1 MPHLNETGLERVL
14 NRLKS
19 YFAKKTDT
27 VFSVNSKLPD
37 KNGNVEI
44 NQVEIANNLTS
55 TDSKLVAEEFIS
67 RTTGGNVSVHDGN
80 ANLAVV
86 RGNMVHTGIVQESI
100 TMTVTPVQRAAGVD
114 PIEAEIDKEAFKE
127 YVTESRSIT
136 LVYENE
142 DWTSNPLLYGVTV
155 SGDPLPGDKIEIT
168 YVMADRGVI
177 TAATPASFR
186 STGWNLYNHSAGYA
200 RVLKYSD
207 DYGYMVGGTFV
218 NLQFSE
224 TLTGTRSEVEVSSQ
238 GLFNVPSD
246 GYVFV
251 SGGTS
256 VDTYILMTHSDW
268 TMGPSG
274 DWQAY
279 TESFVD
285 LSDPMENFP
294 YGLCQVGLYR
304 DEINFNN
311 QICTSV
317 IGRMD
322 YSEENIEILDAS
334 GTEYEADRDY
344 IYYVKEEPDT
354 FTFEGES
361 NYTVSDHGME
371 YFIGTTVDTY
381 AQTLYGE
388 NLRDKLRNDVLTIS
402 PMDLTEGQKAS
413 VRNNIGLDKLAVE
426 NGGTGGT
433 TPEEA
438 RTNLG
443 VDLLVDKDTDA
454 VSVTWLSGATTYVA
468 SSNRTLVFYRRGK
481 IAILRCSINLTTTST
496 GAAYVDI
503 GTIPEAFKPTTTIY
517 SNAPLRDSTASA
529 GLAIKN
535 DLSVQLRHN
544 NTTAGYLQLL
554 MIYPISSD
562 MW

>member
-55 TDSKLVAEEFIS
+55 TDSKLVAEEFII

-80 ANLAVV
+80 ATLAVV
-86 RGNMVHTGIVQESI
+86 RGNMDHTGVVQESI
-100 TMTVTPVQRAAGVD
+100 TMTVVAVPRAADVD
-114 PIEAEIDKEAFKE
+114 PIEAELDKDAFKE
-127 YVTESRSIT
+127 YVTASSNIT
-136 LVYENE
+136 MIYE
-142 DWTSNPLLYGVTV
+142 DDVWVPNPLLYGVTV
-155 SGDPLPGDKIEIT
+155 SGDPVPGDKIEIA

-177 TAATPASFR
+177 AASTPASFR

-207 DYGYMVGGTFV
+207 DYGYMVGGTFI

-256 VDTYILMTHSDW
+256 VDTYIMMTHSDW

-274 DWQAY
+274 EWQAY

-285 LSDPMENFP
+285 LSNPMENFP
-294 YGLCQVGLYR
+294 YGLCQVGLHR

-311 QICTSV
+311 QICTSI

-322 YSEENIEILDAS
+322 YSEENVEILDAS

-361 NYTVSDHGME
+361 NYTVSDHGIE
-371 YFIGTTVDTY
+371 YFIGTNVDTY

-388 NLRDKLRNDVLTIS
+388 NLRDKLRTDVVTIS
-402 PMDLTEGQKAS
+402 PMNLTETQKAAI
-413 VRNNIGLDKLAVE
+413 RNNIGLDVLAVE
-426 NGGTGGT
+426 NGGTGAT
-433 TPEEA
+433 TAAEA
-438 RTNLG
+438 LTNLG
-443 VDLLVDKDTDA
+443 LDDVLNDVNDLKNSLKSAKFLFKTIPAKSSATYTFSTTCAFAVFGCGSTAATRFIYFGYCTGSGTVGGTKLDIGDSSV
-454 VSVTWLSGATTYVA
+454 VSVTTEPYTLTFSTTNNYAIYTSLFKISGTM
-468 SSNRTLVFYRRGK
+468 
-481 IAILRCSINLTTTST
+481 
-496 GAAYVDI
+496 
-503 GTIPEAFKPTTTIY
+503 PT
-517 SNAPLRDSTASA
+517 
-529 GLAIKN
+529 
-535 DLSVQLRHN
+535 
-544 NTTAGYLQLL
+544 
-554 MIYPISSD
+554 
-562 MW
+562 